1 MTDGKTGTGRIP
13 WPPLI
18 YLVALIAGIGLNVA
32 YPLPW
37 FRDVLADILFAV
49 GGIAVLACVALWFT
63 AVRAMRMAHTTL
75 DPNGIPEKLL
85 TGGPFAISRNPLYFA
100 NTLFLIA
107 LGLIVGSVWF
117 ILAAF
122 LAAFATRKLSIERE
136 EKVLAQRFGKRY
148 RDYATRVRRWI

>member
-1 MTDGKTGTGRIP
+1 MTDSEAHTGGIP
-13 WPPLI
+13 LPPLI

-37 FRDVLADILFAV
+37 FQDVLADILFAI
-49 GGIAVLACVALWFT
+49 GGIGVLACVALWFT

-75 DPNGIPEKLL
+75 NPTGIPEKLL
-85 TGGPFAISRNPLYFA
+85 TSGPFAISRNPLYLA

-107 LGLIVGSVWF
+107 LGLIVGSAWF

-136 EKVLAQRFGKRY
+136 EKVLARRFGKKY
-148 RDYATRVRRWI
+148 RDYAARVRRWI